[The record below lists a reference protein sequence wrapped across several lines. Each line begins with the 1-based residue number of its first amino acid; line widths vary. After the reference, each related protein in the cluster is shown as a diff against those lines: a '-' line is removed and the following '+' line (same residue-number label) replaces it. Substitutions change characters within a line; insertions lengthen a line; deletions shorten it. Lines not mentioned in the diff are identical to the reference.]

1 MGGERVVCLLM
12 RKLTIEARSLES
24 ARRFLGALSDFKAE
38 LVEAGDTY
46 LIPIELSN
54 DAEIVS
60 VLNAIE
66 NTVGRRSRGAAVLD
80 LDGRR
85 YAMRTGLD

>member
-38 LVEAGDTY
+38 LVEAGDTR
-46 LIPIELSN
+46 I
-54 DAEIVS
+54 
-60 VLNAIE
+60 
-66 NTVGRRSRGAAVLD
+66 
-80 LDGRR
+80 
-85 YAMRTGLD
+85 

>member
-1 MGGERVVCLLM
+1 MCLLM
-12 RKLTIEARSLES
+12 RKLTIEAKGLES
-24 ARRFLGALSDFKAE
+24 AHGFLEALSGFRAE
-38 LVEAGDTY
+38 IVEAGDRY
-46 LIPIELSN
+46 LISIELAD

-66 NTVGRRSRGAAVLD
+66 NHVGRRGRGAAVLD

-85 YAMRTGLD
+85 YLSATPH